1 MKRLLLVML
10 FAAFAMPVM
19 VAHAS
24 SEDYLDGLG
33 RQEFLED
40 FGSNM
45 GLSGLPEVECELR
58 RAKIHPGNRE
68 ERQPVRQLVRG
79 S

>member
-33 RQEFLED
+33 RQEFLSD
-40 FGSNM
+40 YGSDM

-58 RAKIHPGNRE
+58 RAKIPAGLRE
-68 ERQPVRQLVRG
+68 ERQQAHQLVRG